1 MTLAFGKK
9 MMGAIKTK
17 KTAIAASTMRREIK
31 SSMTCGREKMINSA
45 VLVGRLTKDIE
56 IRQTTSGSKTT
67 SFTLAVNRTSKKEG
81 QPDADFI
88 SCVAWNK
95 TAELMAQYLHK
106 GSLIGVEGRI
116 QTRSYDNQQGQ
127 KVYVTEVVA
136 NSVQFLDSRSS
147 NFEQNSTNQ
156 INTRSTYQSPKFAPK
171 NQQERH
177 QTYKSYSQPKFS
189 YASGNIDY
197 GAEMDIQSDDLPF

>member
-1 MTLAFGKK
+1 
-9 MMGAIKTK
+9 
-17 KTAIAASTMRREIK
+17 
-31 SSMTCGREKMINSA
+31 MINSA

-116 QTRSYDNQQGQ
+116 QTRSYENQQGQ
-127 KVYVTEVVA
+127 KVYVTEVLV
-136 NSVQFLDSRSS
+136 NMIQFLGSRNA
-147 NFEQNSTNQ
+147 NFEQNSLNQ
-156 INTRSTYQSPKFAPK
+156 GNIQQTYQSQNSAPK

-177 QTYKSYSQPKFS
+177 HSYSQPKFS
-189 YASGNIDY
+189 YVSGNIDY
-197 GAEMDIQSDDLPF
+197 GAEIDIQSDDLPF